1 MAWNAFSG
9 SSNEGMLLVVHAPEI
24 LLIYLLEKNFLPHL
38 KSHLLGRI
46 LDFPYDGDEHE
57 FLPDELTSVV
67 FIDNQLYQHK
77 VNIVLFCHFFATF
90 DFWCT

>member
-1 MAWNAFSG
+1 MAWKLFSG
-9 SSNEGMLLVVHAPEI
+9 SGNEGTLSIVYVLEISLIHLLK
-24 LLIYLLEKNFLPHL
+24 KNFLPRL

-57 FLPDELTSVV
+57 FLPDELASVV
-67 FIDNQLYQHK
+67 FIDNRLYQHK
-77 VNIVLFCHFFATF
+77 VNTVLFCHFFATF